1 MRVVVQRVKRA
12 SVSVDGEIV
21 GNIKEGLFVLLGVG
35 EDDTEKQV
43 GALADKVAKLRIL
56 SDNDDKMN
64 LSVMDKKAQ
73 ILVVSQF
80 TLYANTKKGNRPSFV
95 NAAKPKKAKKLY
107 EYFVES
113 LRQKGVKVETGE
125 FGAMM
130 TIDTQLDGPV
140 TINLKS

>member
-1 MRVVVQRVKRA
+1 VQRVKRA